1 MYKTK
6 DDIDKNICYGI
17 APGLESRYTLLHK
30 VNVSRLCCAV
40 LGWAGWRCNL
50 THDPRQVRLEPGHDT
65 KIT

>member
-40 LGWAGWRCNL
+40 LGGVVTRHMTLKAGA
-50 THDPRQVRLEPGHDT
+50 
-65 KIT
+65 